1 MYDAATL
8 AGQLRRLV
16 ELDLDEDAEDALIAE
31 IGANVPDPEWMG
43 AVYHS
48 RQFER
53 PDGTLDY
60 DAVSAHILSYRAVRL

>member
-43 AVYHS
+43 AVFHS
-48 RQFER
+48 RGFER

-60 DAVSAHILSYRAVRL
+60 DAVSAHILSYRAIRL